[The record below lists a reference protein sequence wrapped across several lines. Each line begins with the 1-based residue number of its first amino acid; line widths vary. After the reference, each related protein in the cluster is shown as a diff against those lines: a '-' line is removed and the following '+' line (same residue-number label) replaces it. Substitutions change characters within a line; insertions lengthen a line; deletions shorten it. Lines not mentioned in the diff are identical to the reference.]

1 MKLTETKPVE
11 RSLASP
17 DAKETATVVVD
28 NALNI
33 LEFVGH
39 TGLYLQLP
47 PGKVSF
53 NLRTMTRPGL
63 QHSIFSAINECRQG
77 HGPIQRRGVRLR
89 VTEGA
94 KKVNVEVKR
103 LKDQP
108 FECPIFEIS
117 FEDVTSLPQEQRDQ
131 PGDETSG
138 RPAAEAA
145 IAKTAGK
152 ARRHAKIGL
161 LQQQLLNT
169 KENLNAIVQDR
180 EITLRK
186 LVESNCALETTA
198 TELEAANAELQDY
211 NDELGT
217 TNDELQAALAQR
229 DAAEAETVRKELEKQ
244 VQHAEKLKSLGV
256 LAGGIA
262 HDFNNLL
269 AAVIGFADLALENLP
284 ADAPARRHIEEVVT
298 AGERAAELTRQMLAY
313 SGKGRFEP
321 RVLDLHEVVAK
332 LDSLMR
338 AAVSKKAVL
347 RYDLAEDLPAVKADA
362 SQIQQVLMN
371 LVTNASDAIGKND
384 GVINVKTAVMAADRD
399 YLDQTCLLSQRGSN
413 EELPEGDYVYL
424 EVRDT
429 GYGMDGDTIGKI
441 FDPFFTTKFSGRGLG
456 LSAVLG
462 IVRGHGGAI
471 RISSEPWSGTTFR
484 VLFPC
489 SKKAAKKSKRPP
501 TTFSALRGHGTIL
514 VVDDE
519 EDVRKMATRTL
530 ERHGFSVVTATDGR
544 DAVEVF
550 RSSGDMIDVVLLD
563 LTMPHM
569 DGEETSL
576 ELRRIRPDVKII
588 FSSGYHE
595 QDAIQQL
602 DGQQRAVFLQKPY
615 RSKKLV
621 GLVHAVVEHGALGRG
636 RLGDEAAQ
644 DRSQDAAK
652 RNPEQKRL
660 SPKTIR

>member
-1 MKLTETKPVE
+1 MKLTETKSAK
-11 RSLASP
+11 RSSASP
-17 DAKETATVVVD
+17 DAKETAAVVVD

-39 TGLYLQLP
+39 TGPYLQLP

-53 NLRTMTRPGL
+53 NLRAMARPGL
-63 QHSIFSAINECRQG
+63 RHSIFSAISEAK
-77 HGPIQRRGVRLR
+77 RRGAGVRVAAGSR
-89 VTEGA
+89 
-94 KKVNVEVKR
+94 KVNVEVKR
-103 LKDQP
+103 IKDHP
-108 FECPIFEIS
+108 FHGPIFRIS
-117 FEDVTSLPQEQRDQ
+117 FEDVTSLPQEPGDH
-131 PGDETSG
+131 PGDETAG
-138 RPAAEAA
+138 RPAAEA
-145 IAKTAGK
+145 ITKTAEK
-152 ARRHAKIGL
+152 PRRDEQLGV
-161 LQQQLLNT
+161 LQRQLTGT
-169 KENLNAIVQDR
+169 KENLKAIVQDH
-180 EITLRK
+180 EFTLRK
-186 LVESNCALETTA
+186 LIESNYALKTTA
-198 TELEAANAELQDY
+198 AKLEAANAELQAY
-211 NDELGT
+211 SDELAT
-217 TNDELQAALAQR
+217 ANDGLEAALAQR
-229 DAAEAETVRKELEKQ
+229 DEADNLREKLEKQ

-269 AAVIGFADLALENLP
+269 AAVIGFADLALEDLP
-284 ADAPARRHIEEVVT
+284 AGAPARRHIEEVVT

-313 SGKGRFEP
+313 SGKGRFES

-347 RYDLAEDLPAVKADA
+347 RYDLAEDLPAVEADA

-371 LVTNASDAIGKND
+371 LVTNASDAIGKSD

-399 YLDQTCLLSQRGSN
+399 YLDQTCLLSQRGSD
-413 EELPEGDYVYL
+413 EELPAGDYVYL
-424 EVRDT
+424 EVRDS
-429 GYGMDGDTIGKI
+429 GCGMDGDTIGRI
-441 FDPFFTTKFSGRGLG
+441 FDPLFTTKFSGRGLG

-471 RISSEPWSGTTFR
+471 RVLSEPRSGTTFR

-489 SKKAAKKSKRPP
+489 SKKAAKRSKRPP
-501 TTFSALRGHGTIL
+501 TTFSALSGHGTIL

-576 ELRRIRPDVKII
+576 ALRRIRPDVKII

-621 GLVHAVVEHGALGRG
+621 ELVYAVVEHGALGSG
-636 RLGDEAAQ
+636 RLGDEPAQ

-652 RNPEQKRL
+652 RNAEQKRL
-660 SPKTIR
+660 SPKTTR

>member
-1 MKLTETKPVE
+1 MKSTETESAE
-11 RSLASP
+11 RSSASP
-17 DAKETATVVVD
+17 DANETTAVVVD

-39 TGLYLQLP
+39 TGPYLQLP

-53 NLRTMTRPGL
+53 NLRAMIRPGL
-63 QHSIFSAINECRQG
+63 QQSIFSAIDEVREG
-77 HGPIQRRGVRLR
+77 HGPIQRLGVRFR
-89 VTEGA
+89 VPEGA
-94 KKVNVEVKR
+94 KKGNVDVKR
-103 LKDQP
+103 IKDTP
-108 FECPIFEIS
+108 FECPIFQIS
-117 FEDVTSLPQEQRDQ
+117 FEDVISLPLEQGAAQEDKGSRH
-131 PGDETSG
+131 
-138 RPAAEAA
+138 PAAKAA

-152 ARRHAKIGL
+152 PRPYAEIGV

-180 EITLRK
+180 EIALRK
-186 LVESNCALETTA
+186 LIESKYALETTA
-198 TELEAANAELQDY
+198 TELEAANAELEDY

-217 TNDELQAALAQR
+217 TNEELQAALAQR
-229 DAAEAETVRKELEKQ
+229 DAAEAETVRKELKIQ

-269 AAVIGFADLALENLP
+269 AAVIGFADLALEDLP

-298 AGERAAELTRQMLAY
+298 AGERAAELTSQMLAY
-313 SGKGRFEP
+313 SGKVRFEA

-347 RYDLAEDLPAVKADA
+347 RYDLAEDLPAVEADA
-362 SQIQQVLMN
+362 SQIQQVLLN
-371 LVTNASDAIGKND
+371 LITNASDAIGKGD

-399 YLDQTCLLSQRGSN
+399 YLDQTCLLSQRGSD

-429 GYGMDGDTIGKI
+429 GCGMDGETIGKI

-471 RISSEPWSGTTFR
+471 RVWSEPRSGTTFR

-489 SKKAAKKSKRPP
+489 SKKAAKQSKRPP
-501 TTFSALRGHGTIL
+501 TMFSALRGHGTIL

-519 EDVRKMATRTL
+519 EDVRKMATKTL

-550 RSSGDMIDVVLLD
+550 QSSGDMIDAVLLD
-563 LTMPHM
+563 VTMPHM
-569 DGEETSL
+569 DGEETSI

-588 FSSGYHE
+588 LSSGYHE
-595 QDAIQQL
+595 QHAIQQF
-602 DGQQRAVFLQKPY
+602 DGQTGTVFLQKPY

-621 GLVHAVVEHGALGRG
+621 EVVHAVLGQ
-636 RLGDEAAQ
+636 RLEKNL
-644 DRSQDAAK
+644 R
-652 RNPEQKRL
+652 RN
-660 SPKTIR
+660 

>member
-1 MKLTETKPVE
+1 M
-11 RSLASP
+11 
-17 DAKETATVVVD
+17 
-28 NALNI
+28 I
-33 LEFVGH
+33 H
-39 TGLYLQLP
+39 
-47 PGKVSF
+47 
-53 NLRTMTRPGL
+53 PGL
-63 QHSIFSAINECRQG
+63 QHSIFSAINEVREG
-77 HGPIQRRGVRLR
+77 HGPIQRRGVRFR
-89 VTEGA
+89 GTEGA

-103 LKDQP
+103 IKDHLFQGP
-108 FECPIFEIS
+108 TFQIS
-117 FEDVTSLPQEQRDQ
+117 FEGVTSLPQEPGDQ

-152 ARRHAKIGL
+152 PRRHAEIDV

-180 EITLRK
+180 EIALRK
-186 LVESNCALETTA
+186 LIESNYALETTA
-198 TELEAANAELQDY
+198 TELEAANAELESY

-217 TNDELQAALAQR
+217 TNDELQATLAQR
-229 DAAEAETVRKELEKQ
+229 DAAEAETVRKELELQ

-284 ADAPARRHIEEVVT
+284 ADAPARPHIEEVLTV
-298 AGERAAELTRQMLAY
+298 GERAAELTKQMLAY
-313 SGKGRFEP
+313 SGKVRFEA
-321 RVLDLHEVVAK
+321 RVLDLHEVVVK

-347 RYDLAEDLPAVKADA
+347 RYDLAEDLPAVEADA

-371 LVTNASDAIGKND
+371 LVTNASDAIGKSD

-399 YLDQTCLLSQRGSN
+399 YLAQTCLLSQRGSD

-429 GYGMDGDTIGKI
+429 GCGMDRDTIGKI

-462 IVRGHGGAI
+462 IVRGHG
-471 RISSEPWSGTTFR
+471 
-484 VLFPC
+484 
-489 SKKAAKKSKRPP
+489 
-501 TTFSALRGHGTIL
+501 TIL

-519 EDVRKMATRTL
+519 EDVRKMATKTL
-530 ERHGFSVVTATDGR
+530 EKHGFSVVTATDGR

-550 RSSGDMIDVVLLD
+550 QSSGDMIDAVLLD
-563 LTMPHM
+563 VTMPHM
-569 DGEETSL
+569 DGEETSI

-588 FSSGYHE
+588 LSSGYHE
-595 QDAIQQL
+595 QDAIQQFV
-602 DGQQRAVFLQKPY
+602 GQTGTVFLQKPY
-615 RSKKLV
+615 RSMKLV
-621 GLVHAVVEHGALGRG
+621 ELVHEVLDLKVV
-636 RLGDEAAQ
+636 
-644 DRSQDAAK
+644 K
-652 RNPEQKRL
+652 QKR
-660 SPKTIR
+660 

>member
-1 MKLTETKPVE
+1 MKLTETKSVE

-17 DAKETATVVVD
+17 DAKETAAVIVD

-39 TGLYLQLP
+39 TGPYLQLP

-53 NLRTMTRPGL
+53 NLRAMARPGL
-63 QHSIFSAINECRQG
+63 RHSIFSAISEAREG
-77 HGPIQRRGVRLR
+77 SGAVQRRGVDFR
-89 VTEGA
+89 VADGSR
-94 KKVNVEVKR
+94 KVNVEVKR
-103 LKDQP
+103 IEDQP
-108 FECPIFEIS
+108 FHGPIFQIS
-117 FEDVTSLPQEQRDQ
+117 FEDITSLPQE

-138 RPAAEAA
+138 RPAAKAA
-145 IAKTAGK
+145 IAKTAQRP
-152 ARRHAKIGL
+152 RRSENLGV
-161 LQQQLLNT
+161 LQQQLIGT
-169 KENLNAIVQDR
+169 KENLRAIIQDH
-180 EITLRK
+180 ELTLRK
-186 LVESNCALETTA
+186 LIDSNYALETTA
-198 TELEAANAELQDY
+198 TELEAANAELETY
-211 NDELGT
+211 SDELAT
-217 TNDELQAALAQR
+217 ANDGLEAALAQR
-229 DAAEAETVRKELEKQ
+229 DEADNLRKKLEKQ

-269 AAVIGFADLALENLP
+269 AAVIGFADLALEDLP
-284 ADAPARRHIEEVVT
+284 AGAPARRHIEEVVT

-347 RYDLAEDLPAVKADA
+347 RYDLAEDLPAVEADA
-362 SQIQQVLMN
+362 SQIQQVLLN
-371 LVTNASDAIGKND
+371 LVTNASDAIGKGD

-399 YLDQTCLLSQRGSN
+399 YLDQTCLLSQRGSD

-429 GYGMDGDTIGKI
+429 GRGMDGETIGKI

-471 RISSEPWSGTTFR
+471 RVLSEPRSGTAFR

-489 SKKAAKKSKRPP
+489 SKEAAKRSKRPP

-544 DAVEVF
+544 EAVEVF

-576 ELRRIRPDVKII
+576 ALRRIRPDVKII

-621 GLVHAVVEHGALGRG
+621 ELVHAVVEHRALGSWPLG
-636 RLGDEAAQ
+636 R
-644 DRSQDAAK
+644 RSG
-652 RNPEQKRL
+652 PG
-660 SPKTIR
+660 S

>member
-1 MKLTETKPVE
+1 MKLTETKSAK
-11 RSLASP
+11 RSSASP
-17 DAKETATVVVD
+17 DAKETAAVVVD

-39 TGLYLQLP
+39 TGPYLQLL

-53 NLRTMTRPGL
+53 NLRAMIRPGL
-63 QHSIFSAINECRQG
+63 QHSILSAINEAREG
-77 HGPIQRRGVRLR
+77 SGPVQRRGVGFRETDGSR
-89 VTEGA
+89 
-94 KKVNVEVKR
+94 KVNVEVKR
-103 LKDQP
+103 IKDHT
-108 FECPIFEIS
+108 FHGPIFQIS
-117 FEDVTSLPQEQRDQ
+117 FEDITSLPQGPGDQ

-138 RPAAEAA
+138 RPAAKAA
-145 IAKTAGK
+145 IAKTAQRP
-152 ARRHAKIGL
+152 RRSENLGVP
-161 LQQQLLNT
+161 QQQLIGT
-169 KENLNAIVQDR
+169 KENIRELVQDH
-180 EITLRK
+180 ELTLRK
-186 LVESNCALETTA
+186 LIDSNYALETTA
-198 TELEAANAELQDY
+198 TELEAANAELQAY
-211 NDELGT
+211 SDELAT
-217 TNDELQAALAQR
+217 ANDGLEAALAQR
-229 DAAEAETVRKELEKQ
+229 DEADNLREKLEQQ
-244 VQHAEKLKSLGV
+244 VQHAEKLKSLGI

-269 AAVIGFADLALENLP
+269 AAVIGFADLALEDLP

-298 AGERAAELTRQMLAY
+298 AGERAAELTRQTLAY

-338 AAVSKKAVL
+338 AAVSKRAVL
-347 RYDLAEDLPAVKADA
+347 RYDLAEDLPAVEADA

-371 LVTNASDAIGKND
+371 LVTNASDAIGKSN
-384 GVINVKTAVMAADRD
+384 GVINVKTAVMTADRD
-399 YLDQTCLLSQRGSN
+399 YLDQTCLLSQRSSD

-429 GYGMDGDTIGKI
+429 GRGMDGDTIGKI
-441 FDPFFTTKFSGRGLG
+441 FDPFFTTKFSGQGLG

-471 RISSEPWSGTTFR
+471 RVLSEPRSGTTFR

-576 ELRRIRPDVKII
+576 ALRRIRPDVKII

-602 DGQQRAVFLQKPY
+602 DGQQRAVFLPKPY

-621 GLVHAVVEHGALGRG
+621 ELVHAVVEHGALGRG
-636 RLGDEAAQ
+636 RLGDEAA
-644 DRSQDAAK
+644 
-652 RNPEQKRL
+652 
-660 SPKTIR
+660 